1 MNSLPVK
8 LEGVAGEA
16 VLESRIGL
24 INQLIDAPISACL
37 EGAILCA
44 NNPEVRTMDKLSDRS
59 LIVIKHSGVS

>member
-1 MNSLPVK
+1 V
-8 LEGVAGEA
+8 EGEAGVA
-16 VLESRIGL
+16 VLLKSIGL

-59 LIVIKHSGVS
+59 LI